1 MQKEVQFKY
10 NIVSQGLAQG
20 ELTIRGHKV
29 PFEVTN
35 VSNPLF
41 DLLKGMVSLISEPS
55 HLWDEEN
62 ICWIDWYHETS
73 GYKLIISTTD
83 GKNLHIKLDYLE
95 DIFNETEANTLIN
108 SICNFH
114 HFYQEVI
121 QELDRL
127 IKSMGLLNY
136 EQLWQKDEFPLTY
149 FLILKK
155 HLIENEKWDASIPET
170 TNFLDE
176 LNLLQI

>member
-1 MQKEVQFKY
+1 MQKEVHFTY
-10 NIVSQGLAQG
+10 NIASKGLALG
-20 ELTIRGHKV
+20 ELTIRNHTV
-29 PFEVTN
+29 PFEITN

-41 DLLKGMVSLISEPS
+41 DLLKGMVSLINEPS

-62 ICWIDWYHETS
+62 ICWIDWYNDSS
-73 GYKLIISTTD
+73 GYKWILSTPD
-83 GKNLHIKLDYLE
+83 GKNLHIKLDFLE
-95 DIFNETEANTLIN
+95 DIFNESEANTVIN
-108 SICNFH
+108 TICNFQ
-114 HFYQEVI
+114 HFYQEII

-127 IKSMGLLNY
+127 IKDIGLLNY

-155 HLIENEKWDASIPET
+155 HLMEQGKWDSKIPDT

-176 LNLLQI
+176 LNLLQA